1 VLARDS
7 QPIAKIVALM
17 PAEEAPKKK
26 RVFGAY
32 KGLISIGPEFFD
44 PLPDDELAL
53 WNGEDRPTDTPPQSP

>member
-26 RVFGAY
+26 RVFGA
-32 KGLISIGPEFFD
+32 LQ
-44 PLPDDELAL
+44 
-53 WNGEDRPTDTPPQSP
+53 RTD